1 MLKRKASV
9 QLSPSKLDEVVSI
22 PGNKRPR
29 LTPII
34 TVFERR
40 PALNVVDLDD
50 SAPSP
55 LEYPWM
61 EWPWD
66 DDDDDVDSLFD
77 ELPAVRDN
85 PAGTVQAF
93 GNVEGV
99 VNDDDDEEED
109 EVDSLF
115 DEPAGSQAT
124 CPSAVPD
131 DAAPSSPATIV
142 ARRTAAPIPGLYFD
156 DLCPVP
162 EELAS
167 SVLAQLTAQYFS
179 RPDGPNQIMLFT
191 RPSDSL
197 PAPLDAL
204 LATVSDLFRPSLSK
218 ESHDLLFAPRGDGC
232 ARQAIVNRY
241 APGEGIAS
249 HVDLLGRYGDGIVGV
264 SLGAG
269 CAMAFAPLEEGKGDP
284 CEMWLPPRSMI
295 ALEGDARYKWTHG
308 IAARSYDIVQGE
320 NGSSERIERGTRVSV
335 TFRWM
340 LPGAHV
346 VGDA

>member
-1 MLKRKASV
+1 
-9 QLSPSKLDEVVSI
+9 
-22 PGNKRPR
+22 
-29 LTPII
+29 
-34 TVFERR
+34 
-40 PALNVVDLDD
+40 
-50 SAPSP
+50 
-55 LEYPWM
+55 M

-66 DDDDDVDSLFD
+66 EDDDVDSLFDEPPAARDNTAGTVQASGNVKGVDNDDDDDVDSLFD
-77 ELPAVRDN
+77 EPV
-85 PAGTVQAF
+85 
-93 GNVEGV
+93 
-99 VNDDDDEEED
+99 
-109 EVDSLF
+109 
-115 DEPAGSQAT
+115 GSQAT

-142 ARRTAAPIPGLYFD
+142 ARRSAAPIPGLHFD
-156 DLCPVP
+156 DLSPVP

-197 PAPLDAL
+197 PAPLDTL
-204 LATVSDLFRPSLSK
+204 LAAVSDLLRPSLSK
-218 ESHDLLFAPRGDGC
+218 EVHDLLFAPRGDGC

-269 CAMAFAPLEEGKGDP
+269 CAMAFAPVAEGEGEP
-284 CEMWLPPRSMI
+284 CEVWLPPRSVL

-308 IAARSYDIVQGE
+308 IAARSYDIVEGE
-320 NGSSERIERGTRVSV
+320 SGSSHRLERGTRVSV

-346 VGDA
+346 VGDAY